1 MSLKFEIIKY
11 KLTMK
16 IIKEFLEKN
25 LSFKIGDPKVRE
37 SGLDKRITSNM
48 RRFILGYS
56 SIVSKFDDHIA
67 CVVNPSV
74 KCIKSNIIEL
84 SDYKD
89 LSGFLDEKLNS
100 TYIGF
105 PISNPSWILS
115 ELDNTYNGL
124 KFISVNLSG
133 FKSINGKFSDVYP
146 VILFQLNN
154 IDSISYIC
162 IDAFGQVVKINPF
175 FNENTPDVLAKDQ
188 ESFLD
193 NLYLDI

>member
-1 MSLKFEIIKY
+1 
-11 KLTMK
+11 MK

-37 SGLDKRITSNM
+37 GELDKRITFNM
-48 RRFILGYS
+48 KRFILGYS
-56 SIVSKFDDHIA
+56 SIVSRFDDHIA
-67 CVVNPSV
+67 CVVNPLV
-74 KCIKSNIIEL
+74 KCIKSNIIEP

-89 LSGFLDEKLNS
+89 PFGFLDEKLNS

-105 PISNPSWILS
+105 PISNPSWALS

-124 KFISVNLSG
+124 KFISVNLSE

-146 VILFQLNN
+146 VVLFQLNN

>member
-1 MSLKFEIIKY
+1 
-11 KLTMK
+11 MK

-37 SGLDKRITSNM
+37 SELDKRITSNM

-67 CVVNPSV
+67 CVVNPLV
-74 KCIKSNIIEL
+74 KCIKSNIIEP

-89 LSGFLDEKLNS
+89 PFGFLDEKLNS

-105 PISNPSWILS
+105 PISNPSWTLS

-124 KFISVNLSG
+124 KFISVNLSEL
-133 FKSINGKFSDVYP
+133 KSVNGKFSDVYP
-146 VILFQLNN
+146 VVLFQLNN

>member
-1 MSLKFEIIKY
+1 
-11 KLTMK
+11 MK

-37 SGLDKRITSNM
+37 GELDKRITSNM
-48 RRFILGYS
+48 KRFILGYS

-67 CVVNPSV
+67 CVVNPLV
-74 KCIKSNIIEL
+74 KCIKSNIIEP

-89 LSGFLDEKLNS
+89 PFGLLDEKLNS

-105 PISNPSWILS
+105 PIPNPSRILS
-115 ELDNTYNGL
+115 ELDSIYNGL
-124 KFISVNLSG
+124 KFISVNLSE

-146 VILFQLNN
+146 VVLFQLNN